1 MFLKRAT
8 KYHTNEAGLLFQT
21 DNDGVTACQR
31 AFDKY
36 GKKETLEII
45 GNCIPFDRPQIPIL
59 HHVAKHAFQFLN
71 DFMVR
76 YTSAAYL
83 RDTDGRN
90 LDQAIL
96 ASGNKTFASDASY
109 FLRTLSDD
117 QVREIDPASDLY
129 PFMVAAS
136 GETSD
141 LSAVYVLLR
150 RNPSLARGG
159 NTSS

>member
-1 MFLKRAT
+1 MFLKAT
-8 KYHTNEAGLLFQT
+8 TKHHTKEAGLLFQT
-21 DNDGVTACQR
+21 DNLGVTACQR
-31 AFDKY
+31 AFEEY
-36 GKKETLEII
+36 GKEETMQVM
-45 GNCIPFDRPQIPIL
+45 GNCIPFDNPQIPIL
-59 HHVAKHAFQFLN
+59 HYVAKHAFQFLN

-109 FLRTLSDD
+109 FLRMLSDD

-150 RNPSLARGG
+150 RNPSLVRGG
-159 NTSS
+159 NIS